1 MEEQLQKILKNT
13 ISLPE
18 DESDDAETK
27 MIEDELKRLGY
38 V

>member
-1 MEEQLQKILKNT
+1 MELILQDILQNSLS
-13 ISLPE
+13 ISE
-18 DESDDAETK
+18 DKFDDAETK